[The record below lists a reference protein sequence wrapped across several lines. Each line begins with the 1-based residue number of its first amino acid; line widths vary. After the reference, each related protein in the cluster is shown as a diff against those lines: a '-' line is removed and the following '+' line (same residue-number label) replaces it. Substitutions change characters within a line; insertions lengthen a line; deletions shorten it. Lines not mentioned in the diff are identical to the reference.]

1 MGLISDIGHL
11 LLPNGDLVIVNIG
24 DKQGFNSGGGKY
36 FCKVKN
42 LLNGEISQSQ
52 GLKVHVRG
60 KSHFKKLQRI
70 YGKDKSDFN
79 ELHAEFDSTILDD
92 QPGDHV
98 MPFPTL
104 VNLLISD
111 LQALDNQS
119 LLELGLHTSRKS
131 F

>member
-1 MGLISDIGHL
+1 MPSQNRETHTVWAIQNISRARLELCRIEF
-11 LLPNGDLVIVNIG
+11 
-24 DKQGFNSGGGKY
+24 Q
-36 FCKVKN
+36 
-42 LLNGEISQSQ
+42 
-52 GLKVHVRG
+52 
-60 KSHFKKLQRI
+60 SHFKKLQRI

-131 F
+131 L

>member
-1 MGLISDIGHL
+1 MPS
-11 LLPNGDLVIVNIG
+11 
-24 DKQGFNSGGGKY
+24 
-36 FCKVKN
+36 KN
-42 LLNGEISQSQ
+42 RETYTVYKTFLARWLELCRIEFQ
-52 GLKVHVRG
+52 
-60 KSHFKKLQRI
+60 SHFKKLQRI

-131 F
+131 L